1 MIETLISLTIIGFLA
16 GFFFSMPVAGPIS
29 ILVVSF
35 TLHGHRK
42 RGMMTALGAAIVDF
56 FYIFVAVFGFTKLI
70 IRYKFSI
77 PYILLIGSVFIF
89 YIGYKLWKTHVHFDE
104 EEEKVVLKGRLFAMA
119 KGHHSF
125 LTGFFVNLLNPT
137 LFIGWLVS
145 SFVILSFAASH
156 GINVGGMEN
165 IFYQNVE
172 EMNNASNPLITS
184 GHEKDLIKNYK
195 SNPKINAKQVR
206 PKLFYQIL
214 NSTAY
219 SGSVAI
225 GSIVWFYLL
234 SGFLCKHKEKISV
247 KVFNHLIHA
256 LSILMVLL
264 GVLLVYQAAQML
276 NLFHF
281 T

>member
-1 MIETLISLTIIGFLA
+1 M
-16 GFFFSMPVAGPIS
+16 
-29 ILVVSF
+29 
-35 TLHGHRK
+35 
-42 RGMMTALGAAIVDF
+42 
-56 FYIFVAVFGFTKLI
+56 
-70 IRYKFSI
+70 
-77 PYILLIGSVFIF
+77 
-89 YIGYKLWKTHVHFDE
+89 
-104 EEEKVVLKGRLFAMA
+104 KGRLFVMA

-165 IFYQNVE
+165 IFYKNVE

-184 GHEKDLIKNYK
+184 EHEKNLINSYK
-195 SNPKINAKQVR
+195 ENPQDKKEVKPSIFFQV
-206 PKLFYQIL
+206 L
-214 NSTAY
+214 NSIAY

-225 GSIVWFYLL
+225 GSIFWFYLL
-234 SGFLCKHKEKISV
+234 SGFLCKHKEKISI
-247 KVFNHLIHA
+247 KVFNHLIHV
-256 LSILMVLL
+256 LSILMLLL

-276 NLFHF
+276 NIFHF

>member
-1 MIETLISLTIIGFLA
+1 MIETLISLTVIGFLA

-70 IRYKFSI
+70 IRFKFSI
-77 PYILLIGSVFIF
+77 PYILIIGSIFIF
-89 YIGYKLWKTHVHFDE
+89 YIGYKLWKTQVHFDE

-145 SFVILSFAASH
+145 SFVVLSFAASH

-172 EMNNASNPLITS
+172 EMNNASGPLITS
-184 GHEKDLIKNYK
+184 DHEKNLIDSYK
-195 SNPKINAKQVR
+195 KAPGKHPTVKPR
-206 PKLFYQIL
+206 LFFQIL
-214 NSTAY
+214 NSLAY
-219 SGSVAI
+219 SVSVAI
-225 GSIVWFYLL
+225 GSVIWFYLL
-234 SGFLCKHKEKISV
+234 SGVLSRHKEKISIT
-247 KVFNHLIHA
+247 VFNHLIHGLA
-256 LSILMVLL
+256 ILMFFL
-264 GVLLVYQAAQML
+264 GLLLVYQAVQML
-276 NLFHF
+276 DLFHF

>member
-1 MIETLISLTIIGFLA
+1 MIETLVSLSVIGFLA

-56 FYIFVAVFGFTKLI
+56 LYIFVAVFGFTKLI
-70 IRYKFSI
+70 IRFNYSI

-89 YIGYKLWKTHVHFDE
+89 YIGYKLWNTQVHFDE
-104 EEEKVVLKGRLFAMA
+104 DEEKVVLKGRLFAMA

-137 LFIGWLVS
+137 LFFGWLIS

-165 IFYQNVE
+165 IFYKNVE
-172 EMNNASNPLITS
+172 QMNSASEQLITS
-184 GHEKDLIKNYK
+184 EHEKNLIKTYEEK
-195 SNPKINAKQVR
+195 PKVPEKVKPR
-206 PKLFYQIL
+206 LFFQIL
-214 NSTAY
+214 NSLAY
-219 SGSVAI
+219 SSSVAM
-225 GSIVWFYLL
+225 GSLIWFYLL

-247 KVFNHLIHA
+247 KLFNRLIHGLA
-256 LSILMVLL
+256 VLMVLL
-264 GVLLVYQAAQML
+264 GLLLVIEAVKML
-276 NLFHF
+276 NIFHF

>member
-1 MIETLISLTIIGFLA
+1 MLETLISLTVIGFLA

-42 RGMMTALGAAIVDF
+42 RAMMTALGAAVVDF
-56 FYIFVAVFGFTKLI
+56 LYIFVAVFGFTKLI
-70 IRYKFSI
+70 IRFKFSI
-77 PYILLIGSVFIF
+77 PYILMIGSVFIF
-89 YIGYKLWKTHVHFDE
+89 FIGYKLWKTKVHFDE

-137 LFIGWLVS
+137 LFVGWLVS

-172 EMNNASNPLITS
+172 EMNNASGPLITS
-184 GHEKDLIKNYK
+184 DHEKDLINNYK
-195 SNPKINAKQVR
+195 KVPGKVHDVKPR
-206 PKLFYQIL
+206 LFFQIL
-214 NSTAY
+214 NSLAY
-219 SGSVAI
+219 SVSVAI
-225 GSIVWFYLL
+225 GSVIWFYLL
-234 SGFLCKHKEKISV
+234 SGVLSKHKEKISIT
-247 KVFNHLIHA
+247 VFNHLIHGLA
-256 LSILMVLL
+256 VLMVFL
-264 GVLLVYQAAQML
+264 GLVLVYQAFQML

>member
-1 MIETLISLTIIGFLA
+1 MIETLVSLSVIGFLA

-56 FYIFVAVFGFTKLI
+56 LYIFVAVFGFTKLI
-70 IRYKFSI
+70 IRFNYSI

-89 YIGYKLWKTHVHFDE
+89 YIGYKLWKTQVHFDE
-104 EEEKVVLKGRLFAMA
+104 DEEKVVLKGRLFAMA

-137 LFIGWLVS
+137 LFFGWLIS

-165 IFYQNVE
+165 IFYKNVE
-172 EMNNASNPLITS
+172 QMNSASEQLITS
-184 GHEKDLIKNYK
+184 EHEKNLIKTYEEK
-195 SNPKINAKQVR
+195 PKVPEKVKPR
-206 PKLFYQIL
+206 LFFQIL
-214 NSTAY
+214 NSLAY
-219 SGSVAI
+219 SSSVAM
-225 GSIVWFYLL
+225 GSLIWFYLL

-247 KVFNHLIHA
+247 KLFNRLIHGLA
-256 LSILMVLL
+256 VLMVLL
-264 GVLLVYQAAQML
+264 GLLLVIEAVKML
-276 NLFHF
+276 NIFHF

>member
-1 MIETLISLTIIGFLA
+1 MIETLISLTVIGFLA

-42 RGMMTALGAAIVDF
+42 RGMMTALGAAVVDF

-70 IRYKFSI
+70 IRFKFSI
-77 PYILLIGSVFIF
+77 PYILIIGSLFIF
-89 YIGYKLWKTHVHFDE
+89 YIGYKLWKTQVHFDE

-145 SFVILSFAASH
+145 SFVVLSFAASH

-172 EMNNASNPLITS
+172 EMNNASGPLITS
-184 GHEKDLIKNYK
+184 DHEKNLIDTYK
-195 SNPKINAKQVR
+195 KTPGKHPAVKPR
-206 PKLFYQIL
+206 LFFQIL
-214 NSTAY
+214 NSLAY
-219 SGSVAI
+219 SVSVAI
-225 GSIVWFYLL
+225 GSVIWFYLL
-234 SGFLCKHKEKISV
+234 SGVLSRHKEKISIT
-247 KVFNHLIHA
+247 VFNHLIHGLA
-256 LSILMVLL
+256 ILMVFL
-264 GVLLVYQAAQML
+264 GLLLVYQAMQML
-276 NLFHF
+276 NVFHF

>member
-1 MIETLISLTIIGFLA
+1 MIETFVSLTIIGFLA

-35 TLHGHRK
+35 TLHGHRR

-70 IRYKFSI
+70 IRFKFSI

-89 YIGYKLWKTHVHFDE
+89 YIGYKLWKTQVHFDE
-104 EEEKVVLKGRLFAMA
+104 EEEKVVLKGRLFAMT

-172 EMNNASNPLITS
+172 EMNNASAPLITS
-184 GHEKDLIKNYK
+184 NHEKNLIDTYK
-195 SNPKINAKQVR
+195 DKPLAKKQIK
-206 PKLFYQIL
+206 PNLFFQIL
-214 NSTAY
+214 NSLIY

-225 GSIVWFYLL
+225 GSVIWFYLL
-234 SGFLCKHKEKISV
+234 SGFLCKHKEKISI
-247 KVFNHLIHA
+247 KVFNHLIHG

-264 GVLLVYQAAQML
+264 GLLLVVQAAQML
-276 NLFHF
+276 NIFHF

>member
-1 MIETLISLTIIGFLA
+1 MIETLISLTVIGFLA

-42 RGMMTALGAAIVDF
+42 RGMMTALGAAVVDF

-70 IRYKFSI
+70 IRFKFSI
-77 PYILLIGSVFIF
+77 PYILIIGSIFIF
-89 YIGYKLWKTHVHFDE
+89 YIGYKLWKTQVHFDE

-145 SFVILSFAASH
+145 SFVVLSFAASH

-172 EMNNASNPLITS
+172 EMNNASGPLITS
-184 GHEKDLIKNYK
+184 DHEKNLIDSYK
-195 SNPKINAKQVR
+195 KAPGKHPTVKPR
-206 PKLFYQIL
+206 LFFQIL
-214 NSTAY
+214 NSLAY
-219 SGSVAI
+219 SVSVAI
-225 GSIVWFYLL
+225 GSVIWFYLL
-234 SGFLCKHKEKISV
+234 SGVLSRHKEKISIT
-247 KVFNHLIHA
+247 VFNHLIHGLA
-256 LSILMVLL
+256 ILMFFL
-264 GVLLVYQAAQML
+264 GLLLVYQAVQML
-276 NLFHF
+276 DLFHF

>member
-1 MIETLISLTIIGFLA
+1 MIETLVSLSVIGFLA

-56 FYIFVAVFGFTKLI
+56 LYIFVAVFGFTKLI
-70 IRYKFSI
+70 IRFNYSI
-77 PYILLIGSVFIF
+77 PYIILIGSVFIF
-89 YIGYKLWKTHVHFDE
+89 YIGYKLWKTQVHFDE
-104 EEEKVVLKGRLFAMA
+104 DEEKVVLKGRLFAMT

-137 LFIGWLVS
+137 LFFGWLIS

-165 IFYQNVE
+165 IFYKNVE
-172 EMNNASNPLITS
+172 QMNSASEQLITS
-184 GHEKDLIKNYK
+184 KHEKDLIKTYEEK
-195 SNPKINAKQVR
+195 PKVPEKIKPR
-206 PKLFYQIL
+206 LFFQIL
-214 NSTAY
+214 NSLAY
-219 SGSVAI
+219 SSSVAMGSVI
-225 GSIVWFYLL
+225 WFYLL

-247 KVFNHLIHA
+247 KLFNHLIHGLA
-256 LSILMVLL
+256 VLMVLL
-264 GVLLVYQAAQML
+264 GLLLVIEAVKML
-276 NLFHF
+276 NIFHF